1 MSEVKVIC
9 VSLKEILGEAEKKGS
24 RLLQQLKPIKDL
36 DNDEDVRDVL
46 TDCVAVKMV
55 QEVVW
60 AAVPEEI
67 TAVADKFVSDMMNAV
82 DLKGLSFDDEE
93 EA

>member
-1 MSEVKVIC
+1 MSEEKVIC
-9 VSLKEILGEAEKKGS
+9 VSLKEILGEVEKKGS
-24 RLLQQLKPIKDL
+24 RLLQQLKPVKDL

-67 TAVADKFVSDMMNAV
+67 TAVADKFISDMMNAV
-82 DLKGLSFDDEE
+82 DLKGLISDDQE